1 VVSLLESPTNKR
13 SKIIYSINKSTRNK
27 NSPSR
32 SRNFLYQ
39 NESQVNFKKSQD
51 SKRSKKSTSLSKHLG
66 SHYVD
71 QNILDSAF
79 LSSIGPLPEIFPYQ
93 DEGKDGVQVPIIRSQ
108 ESSFHV
114 SRKRPPRRSDFT
126 NDDMHGNIV
135 KPENS
140 AVQDFNMT

>member
-1 VVSLLESPTNKR
+1 VESLLESPTNKR

-51 SKRSKKSTSLSKHLG
+51 SKRSKKSTISKHLG
-66 SHYVD
+66 SHYVE

-114 SRKRPPRRSDFT
+114 SRKRGPPRRSDFI
-126 NDDMHGNIV
+126 NDDLHGNIIQ
-135 KPENS
+135 PENPG
-140 AVQDFNMT
+140 AHDFNMT